1 MDMPRAGFNQDDAIP
16 GAEDRRITIRR
27 RHALGRAHFGEVLG
41 WWFARG
47 SLSHSRLLQIC
58 EWVSG
63 EAGLIGSSQ
72 ISHLRNAAI
81 RNPNWLLI
89 EGVCNVNLGIHKW
102 QIEGPKSC
110 FKAYGPFGKGI
121 DGESALN
128 EAIWLPMP
136 NADVPLQFHDWC
148 NLFTGRLMLSYVDE
162 VIVSPSDSSR
172 LNEELAKLLEEVIE
186 GQGLGFRRGMAELLR
201 AYPVTDDT
209 RRQRLRSLILG
220 ESTMLGDEI
229 QQELA
234 SIAAAIEII
243 RELEPG
249 SYGPQQLW
257 RELTSNRKRT

>member
-1 MDMPRAGFNQDDAIP
+1 MDMPRAGFHKDEAPP
-16 GAEDRRITIRR
+16 GADDRRLTIRR

-47 SLSHSRLLQIC
+47 SLSHSRLLTIC

-63 EAGLIGSSQ
+63 EEGLIGSSQ

-81 RNPNWLLI
+81 RNPNWLLF
-89 EGVCNVNLGIHKW
+89 EGICNINLGIHKW
-102 QIEGPKSC
+102 QTDGPKAC
-110 FKAYGPFGKGI
+110 YQAWGPLGKGPS
-121 DGESALN
+121 GEAGME

-136 NADVPLQFHDWC
+136 DADVPLQFHDWC
-148 NLFTGRLMLSYVDE
+148 DLFTGRITLPYVDE
-162 VIVSPSDSSR
+162 VIVSSSDGAR

-201 AYPVTDDT
+201 AYPVEDES
-209 RRQRLRSLILG
+209 RRQRLRGVILG
-220 ESTMLGDEI
+220 EATMLGDEI